1 MDIVLIAGLWLR
13 STVWSDTIAMLE
25 RHGHSARAVGL
36 PGVDDER
43 PGVTL
48 NDHVEAVLA
57 AVDAVQR
64 PLVVGH
70 SAASSLAWIAA
81 DRRAGAI
88 GGVVL
93 IGGFP
98 AIDGSSYADF
108 FPVEAGGMAF
118 PGWSDFEGPDSIDL
132 DEATK
137 EAMLA
142 AMVPVPAAVA
152 RGVVRLS
159 DERRFDTPAWLLCPE
174 FGPEDAQAWIDAG
187 DVPELASARH
197 CHLVDIDSGHWPM
210 ISQAPA
216 LAEHLH
222 RIAVSTSG

>member
-1 MDIVLIAGLWLR
+1 
-13 STVWSDTIAMLE
+13 MLGQ
-25 RHGHSARAVGL
+25 HGHSARAVEL
-36 PGVDDER
+36 PGVDDDR
-43 PGVTL
+43 LGVTL
-48 NDHVEAVLA
+48 DDQVEAVLA
-57 AVDAVQR
+57 CVDAMQR

-88 GGVVL
+88 GGVVM

-108 FPVEAGGMAF
+108 FPIDTGGMAF
-118 PGWSDFEGPDSIDL
+118 PGWSDFDGPDSIDL
-132 DEATK
+132 DEAAK

-142 AMVPVPAAVA
+142 TMVPVPAAVA
-152 RGVVRLS
+152 TGVVRLC
-159 DERRFDTPAWLLCPE
+159 DERRFDTPVWLLCPE
-174 FGPEDAQAWIDAG
+174 FGPSDAQGWIDTG

-210 ISQAPA
+210 ISQASA
-216 LAEHLH
+216 LAGHLH
-222 RIAVSTSG
+222 RIAVAASG